1 MRSKPRKK
9 KLSEDNEKKF
19 NRRIKEQPFMI
30 KITVLKLMKQYQKYV
45 IGVTEFSL
53 FETKL
58 YLSLII
64 DLFNGEIVSYN
75 ISLKDLCF
83 IKL

>member
-9 KLSEDNEKKF
+9 KLSEDNEKKI